1 MIKPGKY
8 FFLAFFFLYGALQAQ
23 PEIPLNE
30 YGLKVVSDIS
40 LYHELVALDSS
51 NALLDLEILIPNLK
65 KDVKY
70 ATTDNVTKHIL
81 YETPGVFLR
90 LPAAHALR
98 NVAAELALNG
108 IGLVIY
114 DGYRP
119 YAVTKKIWEFVL
131 DEDFA
136 ASPKTGSRH
145 NRGCAIDL
153 GLYDL
158 KTGEL
163 LEMPTVFDE
172 FTPKAGHGYQ
182 ELPLSVRA
190 NRALLRSVMEKHGFQ
205 VLESEWWHYDFRD
218 WKKFDLMDIP
228 FTVLRSPK

>member
-1 MIKPGKY
+1 
-8 FFLAFFFLYGALQAQ
+8 
-23 PEIPLNE
+23 
-30 YGLKVVSDIS
+30 
-40 LYHELVALDSS
+40 
-51 NALLDLEILIPNLK
+51 
-65 KDVKY
+65 
-70 ATTDNVTKHIL
+70 
-81 YETPGVFLR
+81 
-90 LPAAHALR
+90 
-98 NVAAELALNG
+98 
-108 IGLVIY
+108 VIY